1 MFSGFFQKLGI
12 GGKDEKDEANHYSG
26 LENVIFLNSKIKV
39 WKYLLL
45 QQCPPVFVF
54 LFAFKR

>member
-26 LENVIFLNSKIKV
+26 LENVFFSILKLV

-45 QQCPPVFVF
+45 
-54 LFAFKR
+54 

>member
-26 LENVIFLNSKIKV
+26 LENVFFSNSKISLEILAIATASSNV
-39 WKYLLL
+39 
-45 QQCPPVFVF
+45 CIFVC
-54 LFAFKR
+54 L